1 MARGF
6 GRGNLRE
13 DIDQNA
19 VIWNRSLMVGVRPVG
34 APNAAITEFSHQLP
48 RERHLIVISWTFSRD
63 TARAADLHPD
73 VLVIEQREQRS
84 KVGMIQTER
93 SIDASHVIDDYRD
106 R

>member
-6 GRGNLRE
+6 GRGNFHK

-34 APNAAITEFSHQLP
+34 APNAAITKFSYQLS
-48 RERHLIVISWTFSRD
+48 RERHRIGIRWTFARD
-63 TARAADLHPD
+63 TVRAADLHPD